1 MAYDLPALI
10 RSIPDF
16 SAKTP
21 AECREYLG
29 TGTTVLKTARQN
41 GNDIMKLLGV
51 VPANTLAAAL
61 QSQGLILVVNQLAT
75 EHGIDFGDQVTQN
88 MLDTLGQNQAFAP
101 YVAGLKALGQ
111 DTRTRWARLTDDDLP
126 DLSEFESA
134 HADALLVEQKT
145 AASEALRELL
155 TTINDRINAGT
166 LTAEQIAAI
175 TIPE

>member
-1 MAYDLPALI
+1 MPIDLPAII

-16 SAKTP
+16 ADKTP

-29 TGTTVLKTARQN
+29 AETTVLKTARQN

-51 VPANTLAAAL
+51 VPANTLASAL

-88 MLDTLGQNQAFAP
+88 MLDTLGQNQSFAP
-101 YVAGLKALGQ
+101 YVDSLKALGQ
-111 DTRTRWARLTDDDLP
+111 DTRTRWARLSDDDLP
-126 DLSEFESA
+126 DLAEFETA

-145 AASEALRELL
+145 AASEALRQLL
-155 TTINDRINAGT
+155 TAINDRINDGT

-175 TIPE
+175 QLPE

>member
-1 MAYDLPALI
+1 MPLDLPAI
-10 RSIPDF
+10 VRSVPDF

-29 TGTTVLKTARQN
+29 AETTALKTARYN
-41 GNDIMKLLGV
+41 ANDLMILLGV
-51 VPANTLAAAL
+51 QVANGLAAAL
-61 QSQGLILVVNQLAT
+61 EAAGLKLVVASLAT
-75 EHGIDFGDQVTQN
+75 SNGIDFGHETTQS
-88 MLDTLGQNQAFAP
+88 MLTALGQNQAFAP
-101 YVAGLKALGQ
+101 YVATLKALGQ
-111 DTRTRWARLTDDDLP
+111 DTSTRWARLTDDDLP

-155 TTINDRINAGT
+155 TTINDRINDGT

-175 TIPE
+175 QLPE